1 MCRFNKG
8 VCLSKKQKWAEE
20 IILNLVDLFNS
31 KSKDGTKRN
40 DDRNEKQNNE
50 SRDSTKADKEGFKS
64 SISKETG
71 R

>member
-8 VCLSKKQKWAEE
+8 VRLSRKQKWAEE

-31 KSKDGTKRN
+31 RSEDGTKRK
-40 DDRNEKQNNE
+40 DDRNEKQNNQ
-50 SRDSTKADKEGFKS
+50 SRDSNKADKEGFKS